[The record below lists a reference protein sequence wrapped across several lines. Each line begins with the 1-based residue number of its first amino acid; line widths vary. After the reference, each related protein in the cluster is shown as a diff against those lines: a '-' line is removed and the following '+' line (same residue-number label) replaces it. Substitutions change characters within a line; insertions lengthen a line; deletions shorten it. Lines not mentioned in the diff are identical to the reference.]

1 MFSAAPPAMGE
12 RGMRMADE
20 KKSRYT
26 EAQNRATQKYIREN
40 LEEIKFRVRKGEKDR
55 YKDAAEKAGM
65 SMAKFFLTAADEK
78 IAREATG
85 SPTRRVDATEVSL
98 PSEADKCAP
107 AASDGCTEGINA
119 ASADKLEGKE

>member
-1 MFSAAPPAMGE
+1 
-12 RGMRMADE
+12 MAEE

-55 YKDAAEKAGM
+55 YKAAAEKTEM

-78 IAREATG
+78 MSREAPG
-85 SPTRRVDATEVSL
+85 SPQEAGVVSL
-98 PSEADKCAP
+98 PPDTFK
-107 AASDGCTEGINA
+107 AAQNA
-119 ASADKLEGKE
+119 AEAAGEALPQFLDRAVTTQAQRDALARKMKGGETK